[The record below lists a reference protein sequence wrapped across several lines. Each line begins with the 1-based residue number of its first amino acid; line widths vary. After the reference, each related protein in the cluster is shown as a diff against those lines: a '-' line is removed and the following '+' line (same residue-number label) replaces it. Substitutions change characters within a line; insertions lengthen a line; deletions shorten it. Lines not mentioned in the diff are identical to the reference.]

1 VHSWFCIIF
10 NGHFIVFLLAFCYT
24 ARGDG
29 SGCNAKEGNPFGPF
43 WDTFDVDFVGS
54 EFYGPLHY
62 DIYHHDMSTEWNEKY
77 PSHKWPGMHHILSAE
92 NSILS

>member
-1 VHSWFCIIF
+1 MSVLLL
-10 NGHFIVFLLAFCYT
+10 FLLAFCYT

-29 SGCNAKEGNPFGPF
+29 NGCNAKKGNPFGPF

-62 DIYHHDMSTEWNEKY
+62 DIHHHDMSTKWSEKY
-77 PSHKWPGMHHILSAE
+77 PSHKWPGMYHILSAE
-92 NSILS
+92 NSVYHELKYHLTL